1 MNCSVSIEKSQD
13 VPNISWIVNGRA
25 GITEHES
32 VMNGKG
38 NFSKSLLFS
47 PLRTSHA
54 GRYECVVDIMVV
66 NDMKVFHMSVNREC
80 KLLSVRNANT
90 HKNFF
95 YCTVPPPTAVT
106 IRKTVGTIFAESS
119 LTLICT
125 VELNPGVDTEV
136 MVNAVWITPNERRE
150 QELPSDPVN
159 TNTYENTAV
168 FSSVQVSDSG
178 EYTCIAIIT
187 SSLEFITG
195 NPTLSGR
202 KNITV
207 GRM

>member
-1 MNCSVSIEKSQD
+1 M
-13 VPNISWIVNGRA
+13 
-25 GITEHES
+25 
-32 VMNGKG
+32 
-38 NFSKSLLFS
+38 
-47 PLRTSHA
+47 
-54 GRYECVVDIMVV
+54 
-66 NDMKVFHMSVNREC
+66 
-80 KLLSVRNANT
+80 
-90 HKNFF
+90 
-95 YCTVPPPTAVT
+95 
-106 IRKTVGTIFAESS
+106 
-119 LTLICT
+119 
-125 VELNPGVDTEV
+125 ELNPGVDTEV